1 MLQHPQHPPI
11 AITNPSHKGGLIML
25 NSVVLAGNLGNDPEI
40 HFSTA
45 GEPIAN
51 FQLAFRATKKTT
63 GWIKVTCFQKLAG
76 IVEQHI
82 KKGDRIGV
90 SGSLAYHQ
98 WETDEGS
105 KRSAIQM
112 IANTIEFINVK
123 GFSEGENH
131 ENGTP
136 F

>member
-1 MLQHPQHPPI
+1 
-11 AITNPSHKGGLIML
+11 ML
-25 NSVVLAGNLGNDPEI
+25 NSVVLAGNLGGDPEI
-40 HFSTA
+40 HFNSE
-45 GEPIAN
+45 GEPIASFN
-51 FQLAFRATKKTT
+51 LAFRAGKKKT
-63 GWIKVTCFQKLAG
+63 GWIKVTCFNKTAG
-76 IVEQHI
+76 IVEQYI

-90 SGSLAYHQ
+90 SGSLDYHQ

-112 IANTIEFINVK
+112 IANTIEFIKVK

-131 ENGTP
+131 EDGQP